1 MGSNLHRTFRA
12 RDDGFITQIKP
23 TNDQRDYLNA
33 CRQKVRATL
42 KQGMANFI
50 VENGGDPNLVK
61 PKFRLQGS
69 WAYGTCNQPAYPT
82 QEMDVDYGVYLPN
95 SLLAQ
100 GRSDKVAKSYY
111 LAVETLLQP
120 LADSEGWK
128 LCKDKNTCCRLIL
141 KGNAHMDVPLYIVPD
156 PMFDNLVERNNM
168 ILDEAKAT
176 IAKDEYVFKGYHYA
190 TESFE
195 SEAKIIELHYITKIH
210 MALRDG
216 NWKDSDCE
224 LIRRWYADFLA
235 DQEDNGRQLRYIAR
249 YLKAWRDQEYKDG
262 GGPSSI
268 LLMIIANQNYQYV
281 KDRDDL
287 ALLYV
292 LRHLPK
298 ALLGPVKEPSIPEH
312 TDEDFNRIPKEERQ
326 EAHDL
331 AKDLLSAVSVAID
344 IESPKT
350 SIGFLRSQFGKR
362 IPDDESYVV
371 IENGNQELPYQATSP
386 AIIEPTRGG

>member
-12 RDDGFITQIKP
+12 REDGFITQIKP
-23 TNDQRDYLNA
+23 TSDQRDYLNT

-42 KQGMANFI
+42 KQGLAAFI
-50 VENGGDPNLVK
+50 VENGGDPNIIK

-69 WAYGTCNQPAYPT
+69 WAYGTCNQPAHPA

-100 GRSDKVAKSYY
+100 GRSDRVAKAYY

-120 LADSEGWK
+120 LADIEDWK

-141 KGNAHMDVPLYIVPD
+141 EGNAHMDVPLYIVPD
-156 PMFDNLVERNNM
+156 LMFDSLVERNNM

-195 SEAKIIELHYITKIH
+195 SEAKIIELDYITKIH

-224 LIRRWYADFLA
+224 LIRKWYADFLA

-249 YLKAWRDQEYKDG
+249 YLKAWRDHEYNNG

-268 LLMIIANQNYQYV
+268 LLMIVANQNYQYFEN
-281 KDRDDL
+281 RDDL

-292 LRHLPK
+292 LKNLPK

-312 TDEDFNRIPKEERQ
+312 TDEDFNRIPEDDRQ

-331 AKDLLSAVSVAID
+331 AAELLGVVSAAID

-350 SIGFLRSQFGKR
+350 SINFLRSQFGKR

-371 IENGNQELPYQATSP
+371 VENNNQELPLQATNP
-386 AIIEPTRGG
+386 ATIEPTRGG